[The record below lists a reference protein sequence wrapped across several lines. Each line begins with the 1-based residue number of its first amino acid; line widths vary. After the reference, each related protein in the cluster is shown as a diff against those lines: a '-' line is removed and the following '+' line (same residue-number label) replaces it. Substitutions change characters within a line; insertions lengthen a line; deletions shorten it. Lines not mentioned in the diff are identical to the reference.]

1 VQYLTLTGT
10 SNLTGTGNSLDDLL
24 VGNTGKDTLTGG
36 TGIAVIEGGT
46 AGSDLLRAS
55 SNQAA
60 LVGGGGSSTL
70 TGGAYRDF
78 YGAGK
83 VSDKITT
90 GATANI
96 VAVNMGDGNDT
107 LQPVSGASNV
117 LSLGAGM
124 DTEQLYFTKS
134 SNNLIL
140 SDSSGDK
147 ITFASWF
154 AGSSDQD
161 FVTLQVV
168 EAASASYNPD
178 GSDALRNQA
187 LEEFNF
193 KTLVSDFTAAGSP
206 TNWALSNGMPSAG
219 ITGSASEAYGGDLA
233 YYFGLNG
240 NLTGMDLSA
249 ADSTLTDSSF
259 ATGLQ
264 TIDSWSSISGG
275 GGTLLQADA
284 LSPVSGGA
292 VTSVPIA
299 GGSGNGPP
307 IGTSASEESS
317 PAVTPATLSPASTGS
332 AADTAAQKSPASV
345 RSLPA
350 PHQGITLLRPLPAF
364 GASAPSE
371 PEPRR
376 FLDPVQLGW
385 LGTEGIWGDLGE
397 SLAGSTEPGFDADSP
412 WSQEWLSGA
421 VPVQRYR
428 GGSAVGMRAGARS
441 AL

>member
-1 VQYLTLTGT
+1 MACICGSGVDTLVAGSGLTTLVGGTKVNLFIVDNVGDVVQVGSAHGADTIDSSVSYLLPSNVATLALTGTAALQATGNTLSDTLVANSGNDTLVAGSGTATLVGGAGNDTFVINKTADVVKDTSATSSNTVESSVSYTLPTDVQYLTLTGT
-10 SNLTGTGNSLDDLL
+10 AALSGTGNGLDDLL

-60 LVGGGGSSTL
+60 LVGGGGSSSL
-70 TGGAYRDF
+70 TGGTYQDF

-90 GATANI
+90 GATANV
-96 VAVNMGDGNDT
+96 VAINMGDGNDT

-117 LSLGAGM
+117 LSVGAGM
-124 DTEQLYFTKS
+124 DTEQLYFTKT

-219 ITGSASEAYGGDLA
+219 ITGSASEAYGGTGVLLRAERQSHRDGPLGC
-233 YYFGLNG
+233 GLDAHEQLVRDG
-240 NLTGMDLSA
+240 A
-249 ADSTLTDSSF
+249 ADDRF
-259 ATGLQ
+259 VVEHQWRGR
-264 TIDSWSSISGG
+264 
-275 GGTLLQADA
+275 DA
-284 LSPVSGGA
+284 S
-292 VTSVPIA
+292 A
-299 GGSGNGPP
+299 GGCHLAS
-307 IGTSASEESS
+307 IG
-317 PAVTPATLSPASTGS
+317 G
-332 AADTAAQKSPASV
+332 
-345 RSLPA
+345 
-350 PHQGITLLRPLPAF
+350 
-364 GASAPSE
+364 
-371 PEPRR
+371 RR
-376 FLDPVQLGW
+376 HFHTDC
-385 LGTEGIWGDLGE
+385 
-397 SLAGSTEPGFDADSP
+397 
-412 WSQEWLSGA
+412 
-421 VPVQRYR
+421 R
-428 GGSAVGMRAGARS
+428 
-441 AL
+441 